1 MKKNV
6 LLISALVL
14 SLGAMSFVLFKS
26 DKEDQIGY
34 FDYNEAYNECALKK
48 KLEADLEKVVSH
60 RSSELDSMQM
70 ELSFMS
76 NAIKTNNSDK
86 DHLQSFESLK
96 QRYLMLSGKYE
107 EENMRLKEEYF
118 KQIREH
124 INKKA
129 KEYGESH
136 EYDYLFAAMGDGSLM
151 YAEQSKDVTKDFLTY
166 LDK

>member
-6 LLISALVL
+6 LLISALVV

-26 DKEDQIGY
+26 DETEQIGY
-34 FDYNEAYNECALKK
+34 FDYNEAYNECTLKK

-76 NAIKTNNSDK
+76 NSIKAGSSD
-86 DHLQSFESLK
+86 DTQLQTFESLK

-118 KQIREH
+118 KQIRAH

-129 KEYGESH
+129 KEYGESQ

-151 YAEQSKDVTKDFLTY
+151 YAEQSKDVTKDFLIF